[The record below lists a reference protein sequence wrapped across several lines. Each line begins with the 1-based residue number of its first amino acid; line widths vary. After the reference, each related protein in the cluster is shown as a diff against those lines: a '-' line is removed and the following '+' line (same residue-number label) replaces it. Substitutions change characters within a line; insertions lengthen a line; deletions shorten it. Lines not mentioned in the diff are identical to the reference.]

1 MPMPSTPNQPE
12 PTAPQPNNDVAPS
25 DATELTLKDV
35 GEDGVLEQIFSVLQ
49 AQSAHPP
56 AQPPADPETQP
67 TSASNPVAGPGD
79 LIVGPGDDAAVSH
92 APGNLVSSVDI
103 LTEGADFLPEWFD
116 PYRLGV
122 KAAAQ
127 NLADICSMGANP
139 HGLLFALAAPDDT
152 PVNTVR
158 LLAQGLSDEAA
169 RGGAKVI
176 GGDLSS
182 SQCLTSTVT
191 ALGFIDRGWT
201 PVTRSAAKPGH
212 DVFLAGTVGWA
223 AAGLALLFAGV
234 RLGDDPLLDP
244 FIEVQLAPRP
254 DYESVQNLATWA
266 AAGIDASD
274 GLAGDLGRVAR
285 ASGVR
290 IRLDEAAI
298 DRLAEPLLPAAEH
311 LGTPEAAREWVLGGG
326 EDHGFLAC
334 APAGSAPVG
343 WTRIGACE
351 EGQPDVLVGDHSAA
365 DSAYKH
371 F

>member
-1 MPMPSTPNQPE
+1 MPSTPNQPE
-12 PTAPQPNNDVAPS
+12 PTAPEPNNDVAPR
-25 DATELTLKDV
+25 DDTALTLKDV

-49 AQSAHPP
+49 APVAHTP
-56 AQPPADPETQP
+56 AQPAQP
-67 TSASNPVAGPGD
+67 TPASD

-92 APGNLVSSVDI
+92 TPGNLVSSVDI

-127 NLADICSMGANP
+127 NLADICSMGASP
-139 HGLLFALAAPDDT
+139 HGLLFALAAPDET
-152 PVNTVR
+152 PVNTVQ
-158 LLAQGLSDEAA
+158 LLAQGLSDEAT
-169 RGGAKVI
+169 RGGATVI

-182 SQCLTSTVT
+182 SACLTSTVT
-191 ALGFIDRGWT
+191 ALGFIDRDLV

-234 RLGDDPLLDP
+234 RLGDDPHLDP

-266 AAGIDASD
+266 SAGIDASD

-290 IRLDEAAI
+290 IRLDETAI

-311 LGTPEAAREWVLGGG
+311 MGTPEAAREWVLGGG

-343 WTRIGACE
+343 WTRIGVCE
-351 EGQPDVLVGDHSAA
+351 DGQPDVLVGGRSAA

>member
-1 MPMPSTPNQPE
+1 MSSKPNHPGSAEPE
-12 PTAPQPNNDVAPS
+12 TSDGTANVASSGSASQCSPDPADLNLS
-25 DATELTLKDV
+25 DV
-35 GEDGVLEQIFSVLQ
+35 GEDGVLDQIFSVLGQ
-49 AQSAHPP
+49 ASEP
-56 AQPPADPETQP
+56 A
-67 TSASNPVAGPGD
+67 SG
-79 LIVGPGDDAAVSH
+79 LIVGPGDDAAVSR
-92 APGNLVSSVDI
+92 AQGNLVSSVDI

-127 NLADICSMGANP
+127 NLADICSMGAQP
-139 HGLLFALAAPDDT
+139 HGLMLALAAPDDT
-152 PVNTVR
+152 PVSTVR
-158 LLAQGLSDEAA
+158 LLAQGLADEAA
-169 RGGAKVI
+169 RGGASVI

-182 SQCLTSTVT
+182 SACLTSTVT
-191 ALGFIDRGWT
+191 ALGFLDRDMI
-201 PVTRSAAKPGH
+201 PVTRTAAEPGH

-234 RLGDDPLLDP
+234 RLGDDPRLDP

-254 DYESVQNLATWA
+254 DYAAVRDLARWA

-274 GLAGDLGRVAR
+274 GLVGDLGRVAR

-290 IRLDEAAI
+290 IRLDEAAVE
-298 DRLAEPLLPAAEH
+298 RLAEPLLPAAQH
-311 LGTPEAAREWVLGGG
+311 LSTPEVARSWVLGGG

-334 APAGSAPVG
+334 GPADSAPVG

-351 EGQPDVLVGDHSAA
+351 EGQPDVLVGTRSAA
-365 DSAYKH
+365 DSAYRH